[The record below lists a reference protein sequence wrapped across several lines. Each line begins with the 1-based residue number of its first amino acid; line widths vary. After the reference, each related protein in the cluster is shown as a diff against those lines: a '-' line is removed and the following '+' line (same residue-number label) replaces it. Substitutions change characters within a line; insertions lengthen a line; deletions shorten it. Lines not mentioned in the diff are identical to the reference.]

1 MYKTGPQILLPPL
14 ITCTGQ
20 LPLITCTR
28 HDFPQS
34 PPDYM
39 YKKAE
44 FPNIQPFLITC
55 IRQAPKLLPCS
66 DCAHKIA
73 LPPPP
78 TNLQSFFIT
87 HGKHTESPATPDY
100 ADEIGFPQIS
110 GLSQS
115 HVQYRPPYLQSITI
129 AQAVQT
135 PISPT
140 FHNHTCNTGSIYPTY
155 NNRTCSP
162 GPHIFNLSQSHM
174 QCRPQNLRSFTIARV
189 VQAQISSLS

>member
-1 MYKTGPQILLPPL
+1 MWPNRIDSQTYPARSFISCGSNIDSETNIHTATNPQPHVSTCTRQPPKSLAFSDYMYKTGPQILLPPL

-55 IRQAPKLLPCS
+55 IRQTPKLLPCS

-73 LPPPP
+73 LPLP
-78 TNLQSFFIT
+78 L
-87 HGKHTESPATPDY
+87 
-100 ADEIGFPQIS
+100 QIS
-110 GLSQS
+110 
-115 HVQYRPPYLQSITI
+115 
-129 AQAVQT
+129 
-135 PISPT
+135 
-140 FHNHTCNTGSIYPTY
+140 
-155 NNRTCSP
+155 
-162 GPHIFNLSQSHM
+162 NLSLLHM
-174 QCRPQNLRSFTIARV
+174 QNTPNLLPPLIMQMR
-189 VQAQISSLS
+189 